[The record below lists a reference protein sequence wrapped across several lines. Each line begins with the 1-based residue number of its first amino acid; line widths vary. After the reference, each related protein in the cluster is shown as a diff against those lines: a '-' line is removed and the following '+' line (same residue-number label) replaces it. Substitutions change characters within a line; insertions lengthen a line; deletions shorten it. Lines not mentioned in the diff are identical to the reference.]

1 MQLIILFP
9 LNCRVETQPNLQL
22 KYYGGPTLPKVRFM
36 FKTKFILE
44 YLNYGISSVLLNKK
58 RDGPGRPP
66 KLPRSIEGLR
76 SITQF
81 FRSSGK

>member
-1 MQLIILFP
+1 MRFYPTVSGIVVAPESQ
-9 LNCRVETQPNLQL
+9 QP
-22 KYYGGPTLPKVRFM
+22 GVAGVR
-36 FKTKFILE
+36 
-44 YLNYGISSVLLNKK
+44 SVKANAGKRKRESQEVPGKLGKSAK
-58 RDGPGRPP
+58 MRDGPGRPP